1 MLESTIMKAKYL
13 ALDCEM
19 GGIGLQYSLLTA
31 CFDLLD
37 KDLNKVDRL
46 YLQVKPDDGE
56 YVLSARGMEVNGI
69 DIVEHDKVAIPYK
82 DAKSVLYAFLN
93 QEGART
99 IENKLIV
106 IGHQAHGDVAQICDK
121 VISNNSWN
129 NFCAYRVIDTAGIA
143 QFLILA
149 GLLILSEENQGAS
162 LAALARHYGV
172 KEQPKVG
179 HNAGDD
185 VDITVGVLM
194 GMLRDVKLLKDIKI
208 MTGSPAGFQNCDIC
222 GEQSSNSGIIEKY
235 RYICPKC
242 QKTASHHV

>member
-1 MLESTIMKAKYL
+1 MLEYTIMIKAKYL

-37 KDLNKVDRL
+37 KDLNKIDRL
-46 YLQVKPDDGE
+46 YLQVKPDDGQ
-56 YVLSARGMEVNGI
+56 YVLSAKGMEVNCI

-82 DAKSVLYAFLN
+82 KAKVLLFLFLN
-93 QEGART
+93 RGGGLVSSFKNEDKYT
-99 IENKLIV
+99 I
-106 IGHQAHGDVAQICDK
+106 IGHQAKGDCQQICDK
-121 VISNNSWN
+121 ILSNESWN
-129 NFCAYRVIDTAGIA
+129 NFCSYRILCTSAVA

-149 GLLILSEENQGAS
+149 QQLKLSEENKGAS

-185 VDITVGVLM
+185 VDITVGVLN
-194 GMLRDVKLLKDIKI
+194 GMLTSLW
-208 MTGSPAGFQNCDIC
+208 
-222 GEQSSNSGIIEKY
+222 EK
-235 RYICPKC
+235 
-242 QKTASHHV
+242 V